1 MSRSAIAEP
10 VDLVDPTGAR
20 RATRLTPAGHVALFV
35 RALHAPGAEA
45 LRQQARDPGLV
56 EACAVTRG
64 RDGRPHPHRSG
75 ESEQFHRCGDLA
87 ALQALARATRA
98 LRQECWCSVLPR
110 TEPVAGGK
118 AVAGGTALW
127 ADVDTPGT
135 LWRARALR
143 ERLPVRLVVESGGA
157 ADPTEPRWHLYLLA
171 SRWLS
176 AAELE
181 TANAR
186 LAELLGGDRV
196 GDRGRLMRLPGTRN
210 LKGGRPGRWCRV
222 VACNLHA
229 AALDVESVV
238 GTLPDDAPPPRA
250 SARDAAPPSRPS
262 ALDELAPREW
272 FALLEPDRP
281 ISEYGYARCPLHDDH
296 VPSLKLYD
304 EPRGR
309 LVLLGVRAWRRP
321 HRVRRAALAR
331 TGESRARQFRLP
343 CTDGATAD
351 ATRCVRGPHA
361 A

>member
-1 MSRSAIAEP
+1 MSRADIAEP

-20 RATRLTPAGHVALFV
+20 RATSLSPAGHVALFV
-35 RALHAPGAEA
+35 RALHAPGAAA
-45 LRQQARDPGLV
+45 LRGQTGDPGLV

-64 RDGRPHPHRSG
+64 RDGRPRPHRSG
-75 ESEQFHRCGDLA
+75 EPEQFHRCGDIA

-98 LRQECWCSVLPR
+98 AGQECWCSVLPR

-118 AVAGGTALW
+118 AVPGGTVLW

-157 ADPTEPRWHLYLLA
+157 ADPSEPRWHLYLVA

-210 LKGGRPGRWCRV
+210 LKGGRPGALVSRGGLRPARAGARRRV
-222 VACNLHA
+222 
-229 AALDVESVV
+229 
-238 GTLPDDAPPPRA
+238 G
-250 SARDAAPPSRPS
+250 
-262 ALDELAPREW
+262 
-272 FALLEPDRP
+272 
-281 ISEYGYARCPLHDDH
+281 
-296 VPSLKLYD
+296 
-304 EPRGR
+304 RGR
-309 LVLLGVRAWRRP
+309 
-321 HRVRRAALAR
+321 AA
-331 TGESRARQFRLP
+331 
-343 CTDGATAD
+343 
-351 ATRCVRGPHA
+351 
-361 A
+361 